1 MGAESDKVLILYVD
15 DEDINLFIFDELF
28 REELDV
34 LTTTSVEEAL
44 KLLKDPQQKI
54 RLLVTDLKMH
64 PIGGMS
70 FAKRVRDESIDI
82 PIFILSAFPVTPE
95 INDAIAKGSITA
107 FFNKPLEP
115 ELMLAEV
122 KRLTGN

>member
-28 REELDV
+28 RGDLDV
-34 LTTTSVEEAL
+34 LTTTSVEEAM

-70 FAKRVRDESIDI
+70 FANRVRDEHIDI
-82 PIFILSAFPVTPE
+82 PICILSAFPATTE
-95 INDAIAKGSITA
+95 INDALAKGIITA

-122 KRLTGN
+122 KRLTGK